1 MHTEHLVVLLVGDDL
16 HESLSLA
23 SHLGAPENTERKSA
37 HANVEAPFFRL
48 ALGETD
54 TADLGIAIRA
64 PWHVVVIERSDRLT
78 GGALGSDDA
87 FGRRHVRQLWVP
99 GCAERDDV
107 ADCGN
112 PGDTGSVLRIDFDVT
127 VFEVQTYALR
137 IEARSDWT
145 AAGRHQQI
153 VGAYS
158 LRAAVSQLRLDV
170 DAGAAHLGARDLR
183 SRVTGDPLFPER
195 LFQLR
200 RHSFVL
206 DRHEPWQQLQN
217 RHFAA
222 EAAEDRRELDADR
235 PAAHDGYRFWH
246 FFQVDGFVAR
256 DDAPAIEL
264 DPGHASRRRPGGHD
278 DLFARAQRLLL
289 AFEHLDAA
297 VARKPR
303 GAFDPIDLV
312 FLEEELDSFAEAGD
326 HSILARLDLDHVD
339 RDRRFADPHSPF
351 PGMLHDLER
360 VGVLEER
367 LGRDASPQQTRAS
380 ERLLFFDD
388 GDLQA
393 QLRGTDRGNVAAR
406 AGPDDDDVMFT
417 RQGSSRLAV

>member
-1 MHTEHLVVLLVGDDL
+1 MYGRSMRGVSRLADGLGQRRVRVDGADQLFNRALEPKRERRFRDELGRTQADHVHTEHLVVLLVGDDL
-16 HESLSLA
+16 HESLNLA
-23 SHLGAPENTERKSA
+23 CHLGAPENTERKST

-64 PWHVVVIERSDRLT
+64 PWHVVVIDRPDLLT
-78 GGALGSDDA
+78 RNALGSGDA
-87 FGRRHVRQLWVP
+87 FGRRHMRQLGVS
-99 GCAERDDV
+99 GRAKCDDV
-107 ADCGN
+107 SDGGN
-112 PGDTGSVLRIDFDVT
+112 PGDIGSVLRIDLDVA
-127 VFEVQTYALR
+127 VFEEQTRALGV
-137 IEARSDWT
+137 EAGRDWT
-145 AAGRHQQI
+145 PARRHQQI
-153 VGAYS
+153 VGAYF
-158 LRAAVSQLRLDV
+158 LRAAVRQLRLDV
-170 DAGAAHLGARDLR
+170 DTRAAHLGARDLR

-278 DLFARAQRLLL
+278 DLFA
-289 AFEHLDAA
+289 
-297 VARKPR
+297 
-303 GAFDPIDLV
+303 
-312 FLEEELDSFAEAGD
+312 
-326 HSILARLDLDHVD
+326 
-339 RDRRFADPHSPF
+339 
-351 PGMLHDLER
+351 
-360 VGVLEER
+360 
-367 LGRDASPQQTRAS
+367 
-380 ERLLFFDD
+380 
-388 GDLQA
+388 
-393 QLRGTDRGNVAAR
+393 
-406 AGPDDDDVMFT
+406 
-417 RQGSSRLAV
+417 